1 MDKNELIV
9 RLIFANINLR
19 DENMNLKKRL
29 SNSIP
34 VRRNYAVGD
43 LSAILENVVEG
54 NKK

>member
-1 MDKNELIV
+1 MSKDELIV

-19 DENMNLKKRL
+19 DENINLKKKL

-34 VRRNYAVGD
+34 VCRDYTVGD

-54 NKK
+54 NKQ